1 MIPIL
6 AIILLTVFIVS
17 LISLIG
23 IFSLLL
29 KENMMER
36 ILFILVSFAAGSL
49 LGAAF
54 LDLLP
59 EAIGE
64 DLNLEIFNYVLLG
77 IILFFIM
84 EKFLYWYHCHKGK
97 CNVHTFTY
105 LNLIGDGIHN
115 FIDGIIIATSFLV
128 SIPLG
133 TVTSLAIILHEIPQE
148 MGDFGI
154 LVYGGLSKRRALFY
168 NFISALT
175 AFLGALIAYFFLSR
189 TDNFAPFIIAFAA
202 GGFIYIAC
210 SDLIPELHKE
220 RDVKKSSLQFILL
233 LTGIAVIFFVKSI
246 FG

>member
-6 AIILLTVFIVS
+6 AIILLTVFLVS
-17 LISLIG
+17 IISLIG

-29 KENMMER
+29 NENVIDK
-36 ILFILVSFAAGSL
+36 ILFILVSFAAGSM

-64 DLNLEIFNYVLLG
+64 DFNPGILNYVLLG
-77 IILFFIM
+77 IILFFMM

-97 CNVHTFTY
+97 CDVHTFRY
-105 LNLIGDGIHN
+105 LNLIGDSIHN
-115 FIDGIIIATSFLV
+115 FIDGIIISTSFLV
-128 SIPLG
+128 NIPLG
-133 TVTSLAIILHEIPQE
+133 IVTSLAIILHEIPQE
-148 MGDFGI
+148 IGDFGI
-154 LVYGGLSKRRALFY
+154 LVYGGLSKTKALLY

-175 AFLGALIAYFFLSR
+175 AFLGALVAYFFLSQI
-189 TDNFAPFIIAFAA
+189 DNFAPFIIAFAA

-233 LTGIAVIFFVKSI
+233 LTGIAVIFFAKSI

>member
-29 KENMMER
+29 KENVMDK
-36 ILFILVSFAAGSL
+36 ILFILVSFSAGSL

-59 EAIGE
+59 EAVDGGNPGI
-64 DLNLEIFNYVLLG
+64 LNYVLLG
-77 IILFFIM
+77 IILFFMM
-84 EKFLYWYHCHKGK
+84 EKFLYWYHCHRGK
-97 CNVHTFTY
+97 CEVHIFTY

-115 FIDGIIIATSFLV
+115 FTDGVIIATSFLV

-148 MGDFGI
+148 IGDFGI
-154 LVYGGLSKRRALFY
+154 LVYGGFSKTRALFY

-175 AFLGALIAYFFLSR
+175 AFLGALVAYFFIPKAE
-189 TDNFAPFIIAFAA
+189 NFAPFIIAFAA

-220 RDVKKSSLQFILL
+220 KNTRRSFLQFALL
-233 LTGIAVIFFVKSI
+233 LIGIAIIFFVRAI